1 MASVET
7 FSSEMLEKY
16 LSSRRLAYQ
25 RDQDEDYR
33 VSFEF
38 DDELGCALDMWFLL
52 GGRDRQI
59 LAVRAVGQRP
69 ITRAEFASVLELC
82 NEWNS
87 DRRWPKA
94 YLYRRSPDE
103 AEGAIYLEENIDLAP
118 GIHQELL
125 DDWLDT
131 VRSASVQFWIWAHS
145 EKGL

>member
-1 MASVET
+1 MATVEP
-7 FSSEMLEKY
+7 FSTEMIERY
-16 LSSRRLAYQ
+16 LASRRLAYLV
-25 RDQDEDYR
+25 DHDKDYR
-33 VSFEF
+33 VAFSY
-38 DDELGCALDMWFLL
+38 DEDLGCALDMWFLV

-59 LAVRAVGQRP
+59 LSIRAVGQRP
-69 ITRAEFASVLELC
+69 IPRADFAMVLELC
-82 NEWNS
+82 NEWNR

-94 YLYRRSPDE
+94 YLYCRNAND

-131 VRSASVQFWIWAHS
+131 MRSAAVQFWMWAHG